1 MSEAGET
8 QVFVFE
14 TTHHALW
21 AEDIAREQ
29 QIPAEVVPAPS
40 EAKAKCG
47 LALQTVSVRSQDLR
61 DALTAQAI
69 PFEVIS

>member
-1 MSEAGET
+1 MSDAT

-21 AEDIAREQ
+21 AEDIARESD
-29 QIPAEVVPAPS
+29 IPAEVVPAPS

-47 LALQTVSVRSQDLR
+47 LALQTVASRGPELR

-69 PFEVIS
+69 PFDVVG